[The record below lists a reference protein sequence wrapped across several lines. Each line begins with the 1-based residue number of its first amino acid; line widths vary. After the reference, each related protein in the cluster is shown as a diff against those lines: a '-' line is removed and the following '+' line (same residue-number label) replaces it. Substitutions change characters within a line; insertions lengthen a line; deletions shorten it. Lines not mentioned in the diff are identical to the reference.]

1 MLFYLFILF
10 TNALQVCY
18 ILYIKETYS
27 LLDSSPIILVFMKKY
42 MMNWR
47 DKFQ

>member
-18 ILYIKETYS
+18 ILCIKKTYS
-27 LLDSSPIILVFMKKY
+27 LLDSSPIILVFNEKIH
-42 MMNWR
+42 
-47 DKFQ
+47 DKLEG